1 MHPPLPSPGITYC
14 TGNEFDY
21 NLPLLPYE
29 GLSLAI
35 LYNKVYLSERYDTD
49 FEEFI
54 EASQLL
60 EFSVRESGS
69 CSSQVILSL
78 SLFLYLIVMTLI

>member
-1 MHPPLPSPGITYC
+1 MHAPLPSPGITLHS
-14 TGNEFDY
+14 GNEFDY
-21 NLPLLPYE
+21 HLPLLLYE

-35 LYNKVYLSERYDTD
+35 LYNKVYLSDRYDTD

-54 EASQLL
+54 EASQPV
-60 EFSVRESGS
+60 EFSVRESGFW
-69 CSSQVILSL
+69 SSQVILSL